1 MTQNLKQL
9 ELPATTAP
17 AKEDEFDAEERNEKQ
32 EHVSEIETTRPVP
45 AATPGRKPL
54 FGV

>member
-1 MTQNLKQL
+1 MKQNLKQV

-17 AKEDEFDAEERNEKQ
+17 AKEDEFDAGKRKEQQEQVVEK
-32 EHVSEIETTRPVP
+32 ETISPVP